1 MSGRT
6 ITREQVIH
14 VARLARLAL
23 SEEEIERMTS
33 ELGDILRYVDL
44 LSELDTTSVQPTAQ
58 VGVHGQ
64 VLRDDV
70 PGESLDRAL
79 VLREAPWTDHDGF
92 VVPAF
97 LDE

>member
-1 MSGRT
+1 MSGQT

-23 SEEEIERMTS
+23 SDDEIGRMTS
-33 ELGDILRYVDL
+33 ELGDILGYVEQL
-44 LSELDTTSVQPTAQ
+44 GELDTTGVEPTAQ
-58 VGVHGQ
+58 VGVRGLS
-64 VLRDDV
+64 LRDDV
-70 PGESLDRAL
+70 PHEGLDRAA
-79 VLREAPWTDHDGF
+79 VLGEAPSADHDGF

>member
-1 MSGRT
+1 MSGQT

-23 SEEEIERMTS
+23 SDEEIERMTS
-33 ELGDILRYVDL
+33 ELGDILRYVEL
-44 LSELDTTSVQPTAQ
+44 LAELDTTGVEPTAQ
-58 VGVHGQ
+58 VGVRGLT
-64 VLRDDV
+64 LREDV
-70 PGESLDRAL
+70 AGESLDRSR
-79 VLREAPWTDHDGF
+79 VLGEAPSADHDGF